1 VGAVTAVISD
11 FGFDAADSGA
21 YPVDASDPKS
31 GDPIYHASLGGGAL
45 LWAGPYPLAAG
56 TLPFGATA
64 PLRVAAA
71 GVADPSTGIDL
82 SCGLTLSYSKPGGPA
97 TASKEGSCP
106 PRGATV
112 SVYTSIDAETR
123 ETTTYV
129 GQKGRVIVLP
139 PAHCPTCL
147 RIELKGAGRGAADAT
162 EETFAFP
169 PPKRP
174 FAKTPGGDFFY
185 YPNSQGFAYE
195 AAAVTRCLYA
205 GLAECPQFTL
215 DESLRVLALIDA
227 GKEAVGAKKRELPS
241 APSVTSTFVDALFS

>member
-1 VGAVTAVISD
+1 M
-11 FGFDAADSGA
+11 
-21 YPVDASDPKS
+21 
-31 GDPIYHASLGGGAL
+31 
-45 LWAGPYPLAAG
+45 
-56 TLPFGATA
+56 
-64 PLRVAAA
+64 
-71 GVADPSTGIDL
+71 
-82 SCGLTLSYSKPGGPA
+82 
-97 TASKEGSCP
+97 
-106 PRGATV
+106 
-112 SVYTSIDAETR
+112 
-123 ETTTYV
+123 
-129 GQKGRVIVLP
+129 IVLP

-185 YPNSQGFAYE
+185 YPNSHGFAYE